1 MGIPSSVYHFWHCI
15 HQDNFLGNSYH
26 LDLHTSIYKIAQAIL
41 VQLQM
46 TTLHLVQQSFLKM
59 HYQWKR
65 TNVPFQDYIISFTGF
80 HFCYHLR
87 YYTCSYSFNC
97 SYWNVPASK
106 RRHHRPLKKKKSTYV
121 CVSGLNS
128 VPPYSSISYRRL
140 LAPI

>member
-65 TNVPFQDYIISFTGF
+65 AKPFQDNIISFTGF

-87 YYTCSYSFNC
+87 YYTCSTGMYQLVNEGIT
-97 SYWNVPASK
+97 V
-106 RRHHRPLKKKKSTYV
+106 KKSTYV

-140 LAPI
+140 LALI